1 MDFSMNI
8 SNKDFI
14 INTAHHSLND
24 DFSYVHK
31 NYPNFFDDNSGQVFL
46 SGWSHQPILTE
57 FSDHF
62 HQNLISLIS
71 NQNNDSLNQ
80 TLVTTQN
87 LPVSNLPTVE
97 IPSKY
102 PFIGIDSYSGI
113 DNSEEPM
120 NNIANNNTNFMTYNT
135 AISEEP
141 RGIFSNFHDFQ
152 GKIMWDD
159 TIHNNGLIN
168 SGYGPTFNKFM
179 VESHP
184 IDFPV
189 NNGIKSTTREDMS
202 GGPVMIQANQEKNK
216 KVVMKNKHL
225 KKANITTGKW
235 TLLEDTKLKE
245 LVEIY
250 GTKKWGMIAKMVGGR
265 LGKQCRERWHNH
277 LRPNIKMDAWTK
289 EEDQI
294 LIEAHKV
301 VGNKWT
307 EIAQQLPGR
316 SENSIKNHWN
326 STIRRMNLMK
336 AKQNHEN
343 ANNILENYIGGVTI
357 NNDSLNAIK
366 TAGIVENTKDDEK
379 RNLSLGVTT
388 QPTALVVDESSTSTS
403 VTVPELA
410 TISWDDYID
419 QLCESVDDPLMF
431 MQGLENGLVN

>member
-1 MDFSMNI
+1 
-8 SNKDFI
+8 
-14 INTAHHSLND
+14 
-24 DFSYVHK
+24 
-31 NYPNFFDDNSGQVFL
+31 
-46 SGWSHQPILTE
+46 
-57 FSDHF
+57 
-62 HQNLISLIS
+62 
-71 NQNNDSLNQ
+71 
-80 TLVTTQN
+80 
-87 LPVSNLPTVE
+87 
-97 IPSKY
+97 
-102 PFIGIDSYSGI
+102 
-113 DNSEEPM
+113 
-120 NNIANNNTNFMTYNT
+120 
-135 AISEEP
+135 
-141 RGIFSNFHDFQ
+141 
-152 GKIMWDD
+152 
-159 TIHNNGLIN
+159 
-168 SGYGPTFNKFM
+168 
-179 VESHP
+179 
-184 IDFPV
+184 
-189 NNGIKSTTREDMS
+189 
-202 GGPVMIQANQEKNK
+202 MIQANQEKNK

-431 MQGLENGLVN
+431 MQGLENGLTPTVTVNGTTNPYPDFTFWKRQDRLIFSGLIGTISVTIQPLVSKAKTSADIWRTLADTYAKPSRGHSQQLRLQLKIWTKGTKTIDEYVQGLTTRFDQLAILEKPIDAEDQLEYILAGLLNDYKVIADQLEGRDVTPSITEVHEKLLNKEAKLLYVAA